1 MLHAPEKPSG
11 ASSYPHKYGELKS
24 ILRRTFLWALSRL
37 LSILDEHAE
46 KRVAREIRKL
56 AAANEI
62 LRGTTKAL
70 PKDITKM
77 SESGASI
84 ELADYVRA
92 VMGLQPNHGATLP
105 KLLLGVFKAWLTAK
119 LKKISKSPA
128 SS

>member
-1 MLHAPEKPSG
+1 MTWTNIIFCAVVISFVMR
-11 ASSYPHKYGELKS
+11 
-24 ILRRTFLWALSRL
+24 ILRKPMADFSDGVLARL
-37 LSILDEHAE
+37 E
-46 KRVAREIRKL
+46 RWVAREIRKL

>member
-1 MLHAPEKPSG
+1 MR
-11 ASSYPHKYGELKS
+11 
-24 ILRRTFLWALSRL
+24 ILRKPMADFSDGVLARLERL

-56 AAANEI
+56 AAANEM
-62 LRGTTKAL
+62 TKAL

>member
-1 MLHAPEKPSG
+1 MR
-11 ASSYPHKYGELKS
+11 
-24 ILRRTFLWALSRL
+24 ILRKPMADFSDGVLARLERL

-92 VMGLQPNHGATLP
+92 VMGLQPNHA
-105 KLLLGVFKAWLTAK
+105 LLCQNCSWESSRLG
-119 LKKISKSPA
+119 
-128 SS
+128 